1 MIYSLNGTEL
11 SEAFDIAGSG
21 LDYAYDISG
30 NVVFQSV
37 IPWDEEI
44 TVEKKYNST
53 ASTYYYV
60 IRIPQT
66 RSDGSKQYPFV
77 FAPNGSNGGTMST
90 LTMMQTYGFYMGIN
104 AGVFDLSETRTKKP
118 YGILVQNGVS
128 IECINNSWFDET
140 SFTLTIDGNG
150 ELGYKGTVES
160 GVTAQAVINDG
171 AVSAVSGFIPLVS
184 DGVAITVS
192 DYLER
197 TDVAQRQIIGQ
208 FANGDYC
215 VITAEGRNYDSS
227 TGFTASQ
234 IQQVCVSEGLDF
246 AFMLDG
252 GGSVETVIGDT
263 QLNKIYDGTYGRVVP
278 TYIVF
283 NGTDRFFVPSEVT
296 VS

>member
-1 MIYSLNGTEL
+1 MAIYDLAGNQLNAAYDVNGAEL
-11 SEAFDIAGSG
+11 N
-21 LDYAYDISG
+21 YAYDING

-37 IPWDEEI
+37 VPWDEEI
-44 TVEKKYNST
+44 TVQKKFNST

-77 FAPNGSNGGTMST
+77 FAPNGSAGGTMST
-90 LTMMQTYGFYMGIN
+90 LTMMQTYGFYMGVN
-104 AGVFDLSETRTKKP
+104 AGVFDLSETQTKKP

-128 IECINNSWFDET
+128 IQCLNNSWFDKT
-140 SFTLTIDGNG
+140 CFTLTIDGNG

-160 GVTAQAVINDG
+160 GVTAQEVINDG
-171 AVSAVSGFIPLVS
+171 AVSAVSGFIPLVAN
-184 DGVAITVS
+184 GVAITAS

-197 TDVAQRQIIGQ
+197 TDLAQRQILGQ
-208 FANGDYC
+208 FSNGDYC

-227 TGFTASQ
+227 PGFTALQ

-263 QLNKIYDGTYGRVVP
+263 QLNKIYDGTYGRIVP

-283 NGTDRFFVPSEVT
+283 NGTDRFFVPSN
-296 VS
+296 